1 MAATAVCVVIHQD
14 RDVVTDVEDDDISHV
29 GDDED
34 EEDVFC
40 VVVVTLLWPLWLC
53 CRGWPRP
60 SHHLLAAGA
69 YCWPLGLLYNK
80 NSVSYNFSHYK
91 VGHKSQG

>member
-1 MAATAVCVVIHQD
+1 MAATAVCVVIHHD

-53 CRGWPRP
+53 WGGWPRP

-69 YCWPLGLLYNK
+69 YCWPLGLLYSK
-80 NSVSYNFSHYK
+80 ESVSFHFS
-91 VGHKSQG
+91 Q